1 VRSPRLLLLAGVLV
15 VGVVAVAAVFGA
27 RDGSTPTTAAEGSG
41 VLRLR
46 DVAAERGLD
55 FRHGAFRWDTTPDP
69 AAMMGGGVCWL
80 DYDEDGWLDLFVV
93 NSYAEQEA
101 NRWQEAGGLPETA
114 LFRNDEG
121 EFVDVSAESGANLAV
136 RGNGCVAAD
145 LDLDG
150 HTDLYVTTSRAN
162 ALLWNEGDGSFT
174 EGAVQAGVPA
184 YGWRTGAAVG
194 DVNGDGWPDL
204 FVAGY
209 ADLNNPNPR
218 GASFPSTYF
227 GVRDLFFLSN
237 GRAEGGRVTFR
248 EVGVEVGLEVARFE
262 YGLGALFSDFDRDR
276 DLDLYLANDTNPNR
290 LYENVQ
296 WPGGPEADPAGLG
309 FRFEER
315 AAAAGVA
322 DPNAGMGIAAGDY
335 NADGRSDLVVTNARS
350 QLHAV
355 YQSLAPDANAPA
367 WADTRQ
373 ELVEA
378 GLDESG
384 TGWGAS
390 WADLDLDTDLDLVL
404 ANGAVPVTD
413 LEADA
418 QPLQAFGNLHAQGAA
433 GQFEEATSELGLD
446 EAGRLLGRGAAAA
459 DYDNDGDVDLAA
471 ASIGGPLVLLESSGA
486 AGNWLEVELEGFYP
500 GAVVTAVLD
509 DGRKLVR
516 EAYAGSSYLSSEDPR
531 CHFGLGAADNV
542 SELVVRWPGGGETRL
557 TDVEPNQLV
566 RVEPPA

>member
-1 VRSPRLLLLAGVLV
+1 VRARSLLPLAGVLV
-15 VGVVAVAAVFGA
+15 VGVVAVAAVLGT
-27 RDGSTPTTAAEGSG
+27 RDGPAPASAADGRGSP
-41 VLRLR
+41 RFH

-55 FRHGAFRWDTTPDP
+55 FRHGAFRWETTPDP
-69 AAMMGGGVCWL
+69 PAMMGGGLCWL
-80 DYDEDGWLDLFVV
+80 DYDDDGWLDLFVV

-101 NRWQEAGGLPETA
+101 GRWQEAGGLPETA
-114 LFRNDEG
+114 LYRNDRE

-150 HTDLYVTTSRAN
+150 NTDLYVTTSRAN

-174 EGAVQAGVPA
+174 EGAVSAGVAA

-194 DVNGDGWPDL
+194 DVNADGWPDL

-209 ADLNNPNPR
+209 ADLNNPNP
-218 GASFPSTYF
+218 GGPSFPSTYF

-248 EVGVEVGLEVARFE
+248 EVGADVGLEVARFE

-296 WPGGPEADPAGLG
+296 WPGGAEADPAGLG

-315 AAAAGVA
+315 AGAAGIA
-322 DPNAGMGIAAGDY
+322 DPNAGMGIAGGDY
-335 NADGRSDLVVTNARS
+335 DGDGRSDLIVTNARG

-355 YQSLAPDANAPA
+355 YQSLPPDENAPA
-367 WADTRQ
+367 WSDTRQ
-373 ELVEA
+373 DLVAA
-378 GLDESG
+378 GLDEAG
-384 TGWGAS
+384 TGWGVS
-390 WADLDLDTDLDLVL
+390 WADFDLDTDLDLVL

-418 QPLQAFGNLHAQGAA
+418 QPLQAFGNLAAQGAA
-433 GQFEEATSELGLD
+433 GRFEDATSRLGLD
-446 EAGRLLGRGAAAA
+446 EAGRLLGRGIAAA
-459 DYDNDGDVDLAA
+459 DYDNDGDVDLAV

-486 AGNWLEVELEGFYP
+486 AGNWLEVELDGFHP

-531 CHFGLGAADNV
+531 CHFGLGAAEQV
-542 SELVVRWPGGGETRL
+542 SELVVRWPGGRETRL
-557 TDVEPNQLV
+557 TDVEANQLV
-566 RVEPPA
+566 LVEPPA